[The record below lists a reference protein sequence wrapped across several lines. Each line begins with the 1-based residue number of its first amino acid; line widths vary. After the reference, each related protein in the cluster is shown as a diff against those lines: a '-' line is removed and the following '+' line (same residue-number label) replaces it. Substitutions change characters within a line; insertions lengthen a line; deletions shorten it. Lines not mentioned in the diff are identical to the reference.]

1 MNVWPARTSCVPM
14 AGAGV
19 PLETLVVM
27 VEYQIL
33 LLRIGCRYNA
43 AVSGGNLLIVI
54 IDLHV
59 GDLRIDIA
67 VAVYQRL
74 AYLAVALHL
83 VYQERRCT
91 AYTDGHRQGD
101 LRRRNLLDLLGKQ
114 LVADTG
120 YDSDRSDQHQQ
131 IDNIDDA
138 EQLAFSLMIFINFLR
153 WQMNFVF
160 HCVIIP

>member
-1 MNVWPARTSCVPM
+1 MCIRDSLRTDGRCRR
-14 AGAGV
+14 ALGNLGRDG
-19 PLETLVVM
+19 
-27 VEYQIL
+27 EYQIL

-54 IDLHV
+54 IDLHI

-91 AYTDGHRQGD
+91 CLLYTSR
-101 LRRRNLLDLLGKQ
+101 
-114 LVADTG
+114 
-120 YDSDRSDQHQQ
+120 
-131 IDNIDDA
+131 
-138 EQLAFSLMIFINFLR
+138 
-153 WQMNFVF
+153 
-160 HCVIIP
+160 CV

>member
-1 MNVWPARTSCVPM
+1 MNVRACAHLLRTDGRCRC
-14 AGAGV
+14 ALGNLGRDG
-19 PLETLVVM
+19 
-27 VEYQIL
+27 EYQIL

-54 IDLHV
+54 IDLHI

-91 AYTDGHRQGD
+91 AYADGHRQGD

-138 EQLAFSLMIFINFLR
+138 EQLAL
-153 WQMNFVF
+153 FVNASS
-160 HCVIIP
+160 